1 MNSSPIHEGD
11 HLAHFRLMEKI
22 GEGGMGVVF
31 KAWDTRLERVVALKL
46 LPHDFAQTEQAR
58 ARLVRE
64 ARLTSSLNHPNI
76 AVVHGLEECD
86 GQHIIVLEY
95 VKGVT
100 LSERLRNGPME
111 VREVLEVATAVADA
125 LSEAHANGIIH
136 RDIKP
141 DNIILGTRG
150 HPKVMDFGLAK
161 LVQPSRET
169 GAAVTK
175 LTAEGVAMGTVAY
188 MSPEQATGK
197 DTDAR
202 ADVFSFGLIL
212 YEMLTR
218 EQAFSGDSDVDIL
231 YEIIHHKPRPVSEL
245 NPNVPADLLSIV
257 DRCTTKDPEK
267 RYSDGKM
274 LYDDLRLALANLDI
288 QRERTL
294 DTLLHISREMTSIL
308 DLEPLLERVAVLV
321 RSLISYDVLGIFR
334 LDEATKRLVWLGG
347 SGYDTT
353 RVRHR
358 EYRAGEGLC
367 GRAIK
372 RREPVLVGDVRKDHD
387 YYAPNGQEFA
397 ANLVVPLFHKD
408 QVVGVVNMESRQ
420 RFFFTREHVTIMATL
435 AGPIAVA
442 IQNARLFEESRRHGL
457 AMEMLHEIGRE
468 IASILDL
475 DFLLDRVREL
485 TRKVIDHDLFGVLF
499 LDEKAGRFS
508 WRTAIGYDPE
518 FVRKTELRMGEGV
531 VSRAVERREVV
542 LVEDGS
548 KDPDHIPSRTVDG
561 RESSSQ
567 LAVPLIVQDRVLG
580 VLTLESV
587 EPGHFRREHADL
599 MTVLASQV
607 AVSIENARLYKEVR
621 QRARD
626 HEVEA
631 ESIRQR
637 FESYVTPHIAE
648 QVFRDPNSKLLAGE
662 RRPVTVLVAD
672 IRGFTA
678 VSESLPA
685 QETVR
690 FLREFF
696 SVMTHVVFKFEG
708 TVDKFLGDSLMAF
721 YGAPVTHDA
730 RYGPSDPQRAIY
742 AALDMRDAFV
752 RLRDKWWKE
761 RPEIGALELN
771 VGINTGTCLLGN
783 MGSERRVEYTAIGST
798 VNEAFRLCRAGE
810 PGEIRIGGRVVE
822 DVNEDVQIKP
832 VEQAEG
838 DDRPPVHTVVGLKYI
853 S

>member
-1 MNSSPIHEGD
+1 MSQGD

-22 GEGGMGVVF
+22 GEGGMGIVF

-46 LPHDFAQTEQAR
+46 LPHDFVQTEQSR
-58 ARLVRE
+58 ARLLRE
-64 ARLTSSLNHPNI
+64 ARLASSLNHPNI
-76 AVVHGLEECD
+76 AVVYGLEESD
-86 GQHIIVLEY
+86 GQHIIVMEY
-95 VKGVT
+95 VKGAT
-100 LSERLRNGPME
+100 LGERLRKGPME
-111 VREVLEVATAVADA
+111 VREVLEVAVAVAGA
-125 LSEAHANGIIH
+125 LGEAHGNGVIH
-136 RDIKP
+136 RDIKT
-141 DNIILGTRG
+141 DNVILGTRG

-161 LVQPSRET
+161 LVQPRKDNE
-169 GAAVTK
+169 AATTK

-188 MSPEQATGK
+188 MSPEQAVGNE
-197 DTDAR
+197 TDAR

-218 EQAFSGDSDVDIL
+218 EAAFSGDSDVDIL

-257 DRCTTKDPEK
+257 DRCTAKDPEE
-267 RYSDGKM
+267 RYTDGRA
-274 LYDDLRLALANLDI
+274 LYDDLRIALANLDI

-308 DLEPLLERVAVLV
+308 DLEPLLERVATLV
-321 RSLISYDVLGIFR
+321 RSLINYDVLGIFR
-334 LDEATKRLVWLGG
+334 LDEPTQGLVWLGG
-347 SGYDTT
+347 SGYDTD
-353 RVRHR
+353 RARHR
-358 EYRAGEGLC
+358 DYRAVDGLC
-367 GRAIK
+367 GRAIE

-387 YYAPNGQEFA
+387 YYAPDGQEYA

-408 QVVGVVNMESRQ
+408 KVVGVVNMESRR
-420 RFFFTREHVTIMATL
+420 RFFFTNEHLTIMSTL

-442 IQNARLFEESRRHGL
+442 IQNAQLFEESRRHGL

-485 TRKVIDHDLFGVLF
+485 TRQVIDHELFSVLF
-499 LDEKAGRFS
+499 LDEKSDRFT
-508 WRTAIGYDPE
+508 WRTAIGYDPQ
-518 FVRKTELRMGEGV
+518 FVHDTELRMGEGI

-542 LVEDGS
+542 LVEDGK

-561 RESSSQ
+561 RMSRSE

-626 HEVEA
+626 HEAEA
-631 ESIRQR
+631 ERIRRR

-648 QVFRDPNSKLLAGE
+648 QVFRDPNSKMLAGE
-662 RRPVTVLVAD
+662 RRSATVLVAD
-672 IRGFTA
+672 IHGFTA
-678 VSESLPA
+678 VAESLPA

-721 YGAPVTHDA
+721 YGAPIAHDA

-742 AALDMRDAFV
+742 AALDMRDAFT

-798 VNEAFRLCRAGE
+798 VNEAFRLCRAGK
-810 PGEIRIGGRVVE
+810 PGEIRIGGRGLE
-822 DVNEDVQIKP
+822 DVNEDVQVEP

-838 DDRPPVHTVVGLKYI
+838 DDRPQVHTVVGLKYF